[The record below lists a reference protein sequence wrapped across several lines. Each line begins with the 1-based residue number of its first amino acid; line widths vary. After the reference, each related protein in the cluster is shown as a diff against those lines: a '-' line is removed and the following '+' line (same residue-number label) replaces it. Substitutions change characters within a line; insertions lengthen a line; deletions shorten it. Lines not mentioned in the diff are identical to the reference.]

1 MGDRV
6 MGKLSFSQRMG
17 LEIEKAIQKEG
28 IDRELRTAL
37 WNIVYT
43 FSEDVIEDYEERWYL
58 QNHIW
63 RYFYVLPR
71 DEMQGNIFN
80 DWTKKFIL
88 KKEWNLVYDLV
99 QEYVEYFSEKFEYLL
114 EAIIK
119 NINDEL
125 EEHNAAYRLVDNL
138 IIPISSQSEVDEIKD
153 VLEKSKSRFAN
164 VYTHLSMAL
173 KHLSEREKPD
183 YRNSVKESISAVE
196 SLCKLIS
203 GDSNADLGKA
213 LAEIEKEGKIEL
225 HGALKKGF
233 NRLYDYTSDAGVRHG
248 MKSDPNLDVE
258 DARYMLVTC
267 SAFINYLIVKAD
279 KAEIF

>member
-1 MGDRV
+1 